1 MTPQTLRQVL
11 VGISLAI
18 SCISDGFIFGQMS
31 GMINGLQS
39 KESTI
44 TLTSEDISW
53 IASIINIF
61 SIIGFAVT
69 GTITD
74 LLGRK
79 KAMTVINSTV
89 AACWIF
95 LYFAKNKTMLLLSR
109 LILGVCFGGGMLL
122 VFINIGEY
130 ITPSIRPISI
140 NLIVCVGCLIGT
152 TLGHTLSVLFH
163 WRYVALMDIIPSGLA
178 TILPLFW
185 VESPT
190 WLASKG
196 KFDKCEKAF
205 RALHPLNKDTENELK
220 LILAYERKK
229 QNESSHGN
237 SKFEAIKNLF
247 MTLTKKYYWKIFGI
261 CVISNIYRIAT
272 CRILFSTLAISML
285 QDITASSD
293 ILLFTLVIDGLTTV
307 AAVSSCAILV
317 KFKIRDTLFV
327 SGVIA
332 NMCLII
338 FALSLYLCPGND
350 FYLSWLKVLLMALY
364 FMIVTA
370 GPYPVLDIL
379 MSEIYPPE
387 MKSCLAAVTGSAACI
402 LQFICI
408 KFASSM
414 ISEMGYHGLF
424 LSYATV
430 IFLCLIYLWF
440 YLPETKGRTLH
451 EIEYFF
457 KNGTF
462 DYNKEAFNLNQTS
475 NLLNDVKS

>member
-1 MTPQTLRQVL
+1 
-11 VGISLAI
+11 
-18 SCISDGFIFGQMS
+18 MS
-31 GMINGLQS
+31 GMIDGLQS
-39 KESTI
+39 KDSPI
-44 TLTSEDISW
+44 ALTSEDISW
-53 IASIINIF
+53 IASTINIF
-61 SIIGFAVT
+61 CIVGFAAT

-74 LLGRK
+74 WLGRK

-89 AACWIF
+89 AACWVF
-95 LYFAKNKTMLLLSR
+95 LYFANDKTMLLLSR
-109 LILGVCFGGGMLL
+109 LILGVCFGGCILL

-130 ITPSIRPISI
+130 ITPSFRPISI
-140 NLIVCVGCLIGT
+140 NLILCVGCLIGT

-163 WRYVALMDIIPSGLA
+163 WRYVALMGIIPSGLA

-247 MTLTKKYYWKIFGI
+247 MILTKKYYWKIFGI
-261 CVISNIYRIAT
+261 CVISNIYRIST
-272 CRILFSTLAISML
+272 CRTLFSTLAISML

-293 ILLFTLVIDGLTTV
+293 ILLFTLFIDGLTTV

-317 KFKIRDTLFV
+317 KFKIRNILFI

-332 NMCLII
+332 NLCLII
-338 FALSLYLCPGND
+338 FALSLYLCPGNE
-350 FYLSWLKVLLMALY
+350 YSLSWLKIFLLALY
-364 FMIVTA
+364 FMVVTA
-370 GPYPVLDIL
+370 GPYPVLDL
-379 MSEIYPPE
+379 VMSEILPPE
-387 MKSCLAAVTGSAACI
+387 MKSFLIILIGSVSFTF
-402 LQFICI
+402 QFVSI
-408 KFASSM
+408 KFAASM
-414 ISEMGYHGLF
+414 VTQMGYHGLF
-424 LSYATV
+424 LSYAAIV
-430 IFLCLIYLWF
+430 FLCLIYMWF
-440 YLPETKGRTLH
+440 CLPETKGRTLH

-462 DYNKEAFNLNQTS
+462 DYNKEMFNLNQTS
-475 NLLNDVKS
+475 NLLSDAKS